1 MLDFS
6 TDLPRLPAQK
16 SVVIG
21 TTGNVVEVK
30 IDSRVGRI
38 SFQPIGADAKLSLDS
53 GLADGE
59 AIGSAEY
66 STLNADT
73 WWYNSAQRE
82 LLSGCAQVTSYFVTA
97 ASGTRIEVFV
107 EAS

>member
-1 MLDFS
+1 MLDFTEGLS
-6 TDLPRLPAQK
+6 ALPAQK

-21 TTGNVVEVK
+21 TTGDVVEVK
-30 IDSRVGRI
+30 IDARVGRI
-38 SFQPIGADAKLSLDS
+38 SFQPIGADAKLSLDP

-73 WWYNSAQRE
+73 WWYNKAQRE
-82 LLSGCAQVTSYFVTA
+82 LLSGCAQVTSYFVTGT
-97 ASGTRIEVFV
+97 SGTRIEVFV